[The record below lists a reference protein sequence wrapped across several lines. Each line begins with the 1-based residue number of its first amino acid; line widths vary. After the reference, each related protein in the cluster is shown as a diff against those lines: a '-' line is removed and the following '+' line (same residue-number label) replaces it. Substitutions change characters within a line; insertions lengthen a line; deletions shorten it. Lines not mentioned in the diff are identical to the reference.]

1 MGLLKQSEMTS
12 LHFKYKVKNTSFYH
26 HSRKTISRR
35 VIFTN
40 PYRFH
45 NPYITIMKVLL
56 KPINDSI
63 FNNIDQT
70 NIVSNDKGESVTF
83 EKGFYSLSQIIDILN
98 TMMYSQF
105 SLSND
110 VDRFGCIHISSSI
123 DFSITP
129 DICDRI
135 DIKQQ
140 TYSEGEYYGDD
151 VIDITRNQQ
160 LIQVFSSIVKT
171 SDLKISNQN
180 NNLVTTMMIDDLEIE

>member
-1 MGLLKQSEMTS
+1 M
-12 LHFKYKVKNTSFYH
+12 H
-26 HSRKTISRR
+26 HSIIIQGKPSQGEF
-35 VIFTN
+35 IFTN

-63 FNNIDQT
+63 FNTIDQS

-151 VIDITRNQQ
+151 GIDITRNQQ

-180 NNLVTTMMIDDLEIE
+180 NNLLTTMMIDDLEIE

>member
-1 MGLLKQSEMTS
+1 
-12 LHFKYKVKNTSFYH
+12 
-26 HSRKTISRR
+26 
-35 VIFTN
+35 
-40 PYRFH
+40 
-45 NPYITIMKVLL
+45 MKVLL

-63 FNNIDQT
+63 FNNINQT

-83 EKGFYSLSQIIDILN
+83 EKGFYSLSQIIVILN

-140 TYSEGEYYGDD
+140 TYSEGEYY

-180 NNLVTTMMIDDLEIE
+180 NNLLTTMMIDDPEIE

>member
-1 MGLLKQSEMTS
+1 
-12 LHFKYKVKNTSFYH
+12 
-26 HSRKTISRR
+26 
-35 VIFTN
+35 
-40 PYRFH
+40 
-45 NPYITIMKVLL
+45 MKVLL
-56 KPINDSI
+56 KSINDSI
-63 FNNIDQT
+63 FNTIDQT

-129 DICDRI
+129 DIWDRI

-151 VIDITRNQQ
+151 GIDITRNQQ

-180 NNLVTTMMIDDLEIE
+180 NNLLTTMMIDDLEIE

>member
-1 MGLLKQSEMTS
+1 M
-12 LHFKYKVKNTSFYH
+12 H
-26 HSRKTISRR
+26 HSIIIQGKPSQGEF
-35 VIFTN
+35 IFTN

-45 NPYITIMKVLL
+45 IPYITIMKVLL
-56 KPINDSI
+56 KSINDSI
-63 FNNIDQT
+63 FNIIDQT

-98 TMMYSQF
+98 TMMYSQL

-110 VDRFGCIHISSSI
+110 VVRFGCIHISSSI

-129 DICDRI
+129 DIWDRI

-140 TYSEGEYYGDD
+140 TYSEGEYY

-180 NNLVTTMMIDDLEIE
+180 NNLLTTMMIDDPEIE

>member
-1 MGLLKQSEMTS
+1 
-12 LHFKYKVKNTSFYH
+12 
-26 HSRKTISRR
+26 
-35 VIFTN
+35 
-40 PYRFH
+40 
-45 NPYITIMKVLL
+45 MKVLL
-56 KPINDSI
+56 KSINDSI
-63 FNNIDQT
+63 FNTIDQT

-140 TYSEGEYYGDD
+140 TYSEGEYY

-160 LIQVFSSIVKT
+160 LIQVFSPIVKT

-180 NNLVTTMMIDDLEIE
+180 NNLLTTMMIDDLEIE